1 MQNLD
6 LIQVLIFL
14 GSLAVLVKASDYF
27 IDSAEKIGLSFGISP
42 FIVGVTIIA
51 FGTSLP
57 ELATSV
63 ASVLRGQ
70 SEIVVANVVGSNIT
84 NILLV
89 LGLTAAV
96 GKRIIIDDDLLDTDM
111 PVMIIGAFF
120 LWFVLRDLEV
130 SYFEASLFILGLVF
144 FLMKSFFLD
153 RDDETQKVSASPV
166 QYLILVA
173 AGALVA
179 LSANWTI
186 GALENISIAL
196 NINPE
201 LIALSMI
208 ALGTSLPEVV
218 VSIQAARRGKSA
230 IAVGNVLGSN
240 IFNTFAVIAIPRFIG
255 RLEIPPSML
264 DFSVPFMVAT
274 SVIFLVV
281 ILNKKITRWE
291 GLVLIVLYLYYL
303 GELFVSA

>member
-6 LIQVLIFL
+6 LIQVLIFFA
-14 GSLAVLVKASDYF
+14 SLALLVKSSDYF

-57 ELATSV
+57 ELATSI
-63 ASVLRGQ
+63 ASVLRDQ

-111 PVMIIGAFF
+111 PVLIVGAFF

-130 SYFEASLFILGLVF
+130 SYFEASLFLLALVI
-144 FLMKSFFLD
+144 FLMKSLFMD
-153 RDDETQKVSASPV
+153 REDETKKVKASAL
-166 QYLILVA
+166 QYIILIG

-186 GALENISIAL
+186 GALENISISL
-196 NINPE
+196 QVNPE

-230 IAVGNVLGSN
+230 LAVGNVLGSN
-240 IFNTFAVIAIPRFIG
+240 IFNTFAVIAIPRFVG
-255 RLEIPPSML
+255 RLEIPATML
-264 DFSVPFMVAT
+264 DFSIPFMIAT

-281 ILNKKITRWE
+281 ILNKKISRWE

-303 GELFVSA
+303 AELFICS